1 MTLLLF
7 AISVTGAFAQ
17 AVGSDFKVGE
27 ITYTVTK
34 NDLQHHSDNFVSVAH
49 IGGKGDVTVPS
60 TVTHPENHEVPV
72 GGIKM

>member
-1 MTLLLF
+1 MTQIRKKFMTLLLF

-34 NDLQHHSDNFVSVAH
+34 NDLQHHSDNFVSCTYWRKGRRYGS
-49 IGGKGDVTVPS
+49 INGYTSGKS
-60 TVTHPENHEVPV
+60 
-72 GGIKM
+72 